1 MTLRLIHDRPPWQ
14 VHLAPGAG
22 DAVVFAFASIGHDP
36 TRPPSPE
43 FVASATA
50 GGRLA
55 LFFSDASRSWGL
67 DPGFAPALAA
77 SLDATLDAAGP
88 AKRRIAIGSSMGAV
102 CALRAAHLAPLDAV
116 LAFGPQS
123 RLNDPRWRHW
133 TARLADPGP
142 PAPVP
147 GVWRI
152 LFHGL
157 ADDRDQA
164 LGFPET
170 PVSDHILYPGLTHS
184 ALAPH
189 LKSKG
194 ALRGLIDAACAGD
207 RRRLLRIVASTGG
220 VQRRKSMGPAA
231 II

>member
-1 MTLRLIHDRPPWQ
+1 MTLRLIHDSPPWQ

-22 DAVVFAFASIGHDP
+22 DALVIAFASIGHDP

-43 FVASATA
+43 FVASASA
-50 GGRLA
+50 GGRRA
-55 LFFSDASRSWGL
+55 LFLTDASRSWGQ

-77 SLDATLDAAGP
+77 GLAAAGP
-88 AKRRIAIGSSMGAV
+88 ATRRIAIGSSMGAV

-116 LAFGPQS
+116 LALGPQS
-123 RLNDPRWRHW
+123 RLDDPRWHRW
-133 TARLADPGP
+133 TARLADPGLP
-142 PAPVP
+142 SFAP
-147 GVWRI
+147 GTWHI

-157 ADDRDQA
+157 TDDGDQA
-164 LGFPET
+164 MGFPET
-170 PVSDHILYPGLTHS
+170 PGTDHILYPDQTHS
-184 ALAPH
+184 ALAAH

-220 VQRRKSMGPAA
+220 VQRRKSMGRSA
-231 II
+231 IT